1 MSQNLSSSRQAQTQ
15 ALESQFGLR
24 VASRLNAHRDEVPG
38 SVAARLDFAVQQA
51 LSRQKKAETA
61 PVTVT
66 ASQAMDMGGV
76 LALHGGIPD
85 WKSKLPS
92 LLPLL
97 ALLLGLAFVQ
107 WMHMDDQIRDAAE
120 VDSALLADDLPPEAY
135 SDPGF
140 AEYLEKTVSEE

>member
-1 MSQNLSSSRQAQTQ
+1 M
-15 ALESQFGLR
+15 
-24 VASRLNAHRDEVPG
+24 
-38 SVAARLDFAVQQA
+38 
-51 LSRQKKAETA
+51 
-61 PVTVT
+61 TVT
-66 ASQAMDMGGV
+66 ASQAMDMGASWPARRHPR
-76 LALHGGIPD
+76 L
-85 WKSKLPS
+85 KSKLPS

-140 AEYLEKTVSEE
+140 AEYLEKPFLEDEVACAGAAWRHRGNSCRRFVLLDPR

>member
-1 MSQNLSSSRQAQTQ
+1 MSQNLSSSRQAQAQ

-24 VASRLNAHRDEVPG
+24 VAARLNAHRDEVPG

-51 LSRQKKAETA
+51 LSRQKAPQAEA
-61 PVTVT
+61 VT
-66 ASQAMDMGGV
+66 AHALDVVDMGGV
-76 LALHGGIPD
+76 LALQGGTPG

-97 ALLLGLAFVQ
+97 ALLVGLAFVH
-107 WMHMDDQIRDAAE
+107 WTHMDDQIRDAAE

-140 AEYLEKTVSEE
+140 AEYLEKTVTEE